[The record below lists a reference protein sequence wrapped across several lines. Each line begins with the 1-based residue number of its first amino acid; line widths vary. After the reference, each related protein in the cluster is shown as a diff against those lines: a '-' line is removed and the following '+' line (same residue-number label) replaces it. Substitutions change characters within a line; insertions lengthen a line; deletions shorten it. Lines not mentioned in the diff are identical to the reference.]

1 MTSLSAGPSAPVRM
15 DLSRPLG
22 GAVTLA
28 DRVLGFGAASHVRAC
43 LLLLLIGL
51 ASFLPGLA
59 SLQPMD
65 RDEPRFAQASKQMLE
80 TGDLV
85 DIRFQAEA
93 RHKKPVGIYW
103 AQAAAVAAGEALGVP
118 RARTQ
123 IGLYRIPSLI
133 GALAAILL
141 TYWAALALLDRRRAL
156 LAAALFSACIMLS
169 AEARLA
175 KTDALLTA
183 CSVAAFGALARA
195 WLGRARLE
203 RRRGPASLG
212 TALVFW
218 LGIALGILV
227 KGPMVP
233 LFAGLTALVLCLRE
247 GSARWLLDLR
257 PRLGLALTLAVVAP
271 WFLAIAW
278 KSGGAFFGEAV
289 GRDMLGKVGTGAEK
303 HWGPPGAYALAF
315 FATFWPGAA
324 FAALAIPF
332 AWRQRGEEAVALLLA
347 WIVPMWLIFEAVPTK
362 LPHYVLPLMP
372 AVAILTVLA
381 LTRGALDPRRP
392 GARWVAG
399 LVVLIPVGLT
409 LGLSLAAWRLDH
421 ALPLAALPLLLAACG
436 LAILAWAAFAQ
447 GAGQRAG
454 QGAGE
459 GAREGALALG
469 VAASVLLSGA
479 VFGLTQPVLQSLK
492 VSPRLAA
499 IRDALPCAAPLVAS
513 LGLREPSLVFTIGT
527 DLAMLNSG
535 AEAAAFLREGGCRL
549 VLVEDRFAAEF
560 AAAEGGQP
568 LSPAGRVTG
577 FNINGGKPVGV
588 SAYAALPGATP

>member
-1 MTSLSAGPSAPVRM
+1 
-15 DLSRPLG
+15 
-22 GAVTLA
+22 
-28 DRVLGFGAASHVRAC
+28 
-43 LLLLLIGL
+43 
-51 ASFLPGLA
+51 
-59 SLQPMD
+59 
-65 RDEPRFAQASKQMLE
+65 
-80 TGDLV
+80 
-85 DIRFQAEA
+85 
-93 RHKKPVGIYW
+93 
-103 AQAAAVAAGEALGVP
+103 VAAGEALGVP
-118 RARTQ
+118 AARTQ
-123 IGLYRIPSLI
+123 IGLYRIPSLV

-156 LAAALFSACIMLS
+156 LAAALFGACIMLS

-183 CSVAAFGALARA
+183 CSAAAFGALARA

-218 LGIALGILV
+218 LGLALGILV

-257 PRLGLALTLAVVAP
+257 PRLGLVLTLAVVAP

-289 GRDMLGKVGTGAEK
+289 GRDMLGKVGSGAEK

-332 AWRQRGEEAVALLLA
+332 AWRQWGEEAVALLLA

-381 LTRGALDPRRP
+381 LSRGALDPRRP

-409 LGLSLAAWRLDH
+409 LGLSLATWRLDH
-421 ALPLAALPLLLAACG
+421 VLPLAALPLLLIACALAA
-436 LAILAWAAFAQ
+436 LAWAAFA
-447 GAGQRAG
+447 R
-454 QGAGE
+454 GAGE
-459 GAREGALALG
+459 GALVLG

-499 IRDALPCAAPLVAS
+499 IRDALPCAEARVAS